1 MPPSG
6 RRVGFVLAAVLV
18 VVLAVAVTVEA
29 VTLSGRPAAG
39 APGSGTVR
47 LIALNDLHGNL
58 EPPSGSSGRVTDDAG
73 AQVEAGGAAFVAAH
87 VAALRAQ
94 APASVVLSTGDNVGA
109 SPLASALFR
118 DEPTVEVLERI
129 GVAASA
135 AGNHEFDEGITEL
148 RRLQRGGCHPV
159 DGCRFTPSYD
169 GASFPILSANVT
181 EGGKPAL
188 AASTVVEAG
197 GARIGVIGATLSEL
211 PDLVSPDGIRG
222 LEVGD
227 EVAAVDAASREL
239 TAQGVR
245 AQVLL
250 LHQGDEATG
259 DGGPD
264 ACAIEPGGPGSR
276 IAAAVSAD
284 VDAVFSAHTHQQYAC
299 SATDP
304 AGNPRPFVQGL
315 SFGRLLSVV
324 DLALTGDGDVDRAAT
339 GTARNVVV
347 TRDVA
352 PDPAVADVVDRAV
365 AQSRPLAERPVG
377 TLAGPLLRA
386 AAPSGLSPLGT
397 VIADAQLA
405 ASRGDGAQLALT
417 NPGGVRADLVPGAG
431 GRVTY
436 GQAYTVQP
444 FGNILQTM
452 TLTGA
457 QLRAVLDQQFTVDDG
472 PTVLQSSSNLRYTVV
487 AGNRVGDI
495 SIGGV
500 PVTDDG
506 RYRVA
511 TNNFLSAGGDGFDT
525 VTAGTELVGGP
536 VDLDAFVAYLGANPG
551 LAVPSTDRIVR
562 R

>member
-1 MPPSG
+1 MPSSG

-18 VVLAVAVTVEA
+18 VVLAVGVTVEA

-39 APGSGTVR
+39 APGFGTVR

-73 AQVEAGGAAFVAAH
+73 AQVEAGGAAFLAAH

-118 DEPTVEVLERI
+118 DEPTVEVLERV

-148 RRLQRGGCHPV
+148 RRLQRGGCHPA
-159 DGCRFTPSYD
+159 DGCRFAPSYD

-181 EGGKPAL
+181 EGGKPAI

-227 EVAAVDAASREL
+227 EVAAVDAASRGL

-259 DGGPD
+259 DSGPD

-324 DLALTGDGDVDRAAT
+324 DLALTGEGDVDRGAT
-339 GTARNVVV
+339 TARNEVV
-347 TRDVA
+347 THDVA

-377 TLAGPLLRA
+377 TVAGPLLRA
-386 AAPSGLSPLGT
+386 AAPTGLSPLGT

-495 SIGGV
+495 SIGGI

-525 VTAGTELVGGP
+525 FTAGTELVGGP
-536 VDLDAFVAYLGANPG
+536 VDLDAFVDYLGANPG
-551 LAVPSTDRIVR
+551 LAAPSTDRIVR

>member
-1 MPPSG
+1 MSSSG
-6 RRVGFVLAAVLV
+6 RRAA
-18 VVLAVAVTVEA
+18 VVLAVLFALVLVVGVTVES
-29 VTLSGRPAAG
+29 LSSRPSAG
-39 APGSGTVR
+39 SGGGGTVR

-73 AQVEAGGAAFVAAH
+73 AEVEAGGAAFVAAH
-87 VAALRAQ
+87 VRRLREEV
-94 APASVVLSTGDNVGA
+94 PASAVLSTGDNVGA
-109 SPLASALFR
+109 SPLASALFH
-118 DEPTVEVLERI
+118 DEPTVAVLESM

-135 AGNHEFDEGITEL
+135 AGNHEFDEGIAEL
-148 RRLQRGGCHPV
+148 RRVQRGGCHPT

-169 GASFPILSANVT
+169 GAAFPILSANVT
-181 EGGKPAL
+181 AGGDPAL

-197 GARIGVIGATLSEL
+197 GTRVGVIGATLSEL

-227 EVAAVDAASREL
+227 EVAAVDAASRAL

-250 LHQGDEATG
+250 LHQGDETAG
-259 DGGPD
+259 DAGPD
-264 ACAIEPGGPGSR
+264 ACSVEPGGPASR
-276 IAAAVSAD
+276 IAAAVSPD
-284 VDAVFSAHTHQQYAC
+284 VDAVFSAHTHQQYSCA
-299 SATDP
+299 ATDP
-304 AGNPRPFVQGL
+304 AGNPRPLVQGL

-324 DLALTGDGDVDRAAT
+324 DLAVTGDGDVDRAAT
-339 GTARNVVV
+339 TARNEIV

-352 PDPAVADVVDRAV
+352 PDPAVARLVDRAV

-377 TLAGPLLRA
+377 TVAAPLLRA
-386 AAPSGLSPLGT
+386 ADPSGLSPLGT

-436 GQAYTVQP
+436 GQVYTVQP

-457 QLRAVLDQQFTVDDG
+457 GLRAVLDQQFTVEDG
-472 PTVLQSSSNLRYTVV
+472 PTVLQSSSNLRYTV
-487 AGNRVGDI
+487 AGNRVGEI
-495 SIGGV
+495 TIGGT

-525 VTAGTELVGGP
+525 FTAGTELVGGP
-536 VDLDAFVAYLGANPG
+536 VDLDAVVSYLGAHPG
-551 LAVPSTDRIVR
+551 LTAPPTDRIVR

>member
-1 MPPSG
+1 M
-6 RRVGFVLAAVLV
+6 LV
-18 VVLAVAVTVEA
+18 VVLAVGITVEA
-29 VTLSGRPAAG
+29 VTLTGRA
-39 APGSGTVR
+39 APGGPGPGTVR
-47 LIALNDLHGNL
+47 VIALNDLHGNL
-58 EPPSGSSGRVTDDAG
+58 EPPSGSSGRVTGDDG
-73 AQVEAGGAAFVAAH
+73 AQVEAGGAAFLAAH

-94 APASVVLSTGDNVGA
+94 VPASVVLATGDNVGA
-109 SPLASALFR
+109 SPLASALFH
-118 DEPTVEVLERI
+118 DEPTVEVLERV

-148 RRLQRGGCHPV
+148 RRLQRGGCHPA
-159 DGCRFTPSYD
+159 DGCRSTPSYD

-181 EGGKPAL
+181 ERGRPAL
-188 AASTVVEAG
+188 AASTVVETG
-197 GARIGVIGATLSEL
+197 GARIGVIGATVSEL

-227 EVAAVDAASREL
+227 EVAAVDAASRGL

-264 ACAIEPGGPGSR
+264 ACAVEPGGPGSR

-284 VDAVFSAHTHQQYAC
+284 VDAVFFAHTHQQYTC

-324 DLALTGDGDVDRAAT
+324 DLALTGDGDVDRGAT
-339 GTARNVVV
+339 TARNEVV
-347 TRDVA
+347 TRDVT
-352 PDPAVADVVDRAV
+352 PDPAVAGVVDRAV
-365 AQSRPLAERPVG
+365 AQARPLAERPAG
-377 TLAGPLLRA
+377 TVAGPLLRA
-386 AAPSGLSPLGT
+386 AAPTGLSPLGT
-397 VIADAQLA
+397 VVADAQLA

-500 PVTDDG
+500 PVVDDG
-506 RYRVA
+506 RYRVT
-511 TNNFLSAGGDGFDT
+511 TNNFLSAGGDGFDSF
-525 VTAGTELVGGP
+525 TAGTELVGGP

-551 LAVPSTDRIVR
+551 LAAPPTDRIVR

>member
-1 MPPSG
+1 MSSSG
-6 RRVGFVLAAVLV
+6 RRVGIVLAALLA
-18 VVLAVAVTVEA
+18 VVLAVGVTVEA
-29 VTLSGRPAAG
+29 VTLSGRPAPG
-39 APGSGTVR
+39 APGPGTVR

-58 EPPSGSSGRVTDDAG
+58 EPPSGSSGRVTDDVG
-73 AQVEAGGAAFVAAH
+73 AQVEAGGAAFLAAH

-109 SPLASALFR
+109 SPLASALFH

-129 GVAASA
+129 GVAASV
-135 AGNHEFDEGITEL
+135 AGNHEFDEGIAEL
-148 RRLQRGGCHPV
+148 RRLQHGGCHPT

-169 GASFPILSANVT
+169 GTSFPILSANVT
-181 EGGKPAL
+181 DGSGRPAL

-197 GARIGVIGATLSEL
+197 GTRIGVIGATLSEL

-222 LEVGD
+222 LAVGD
-227 EVAAVDAASREL
+227 EVAAVDAASRGL

-250 LHQGDEATG
+250 LHQGDETTG

-264 ACAIEPGGPGSR
+264 ACAIEPGGPASR

-284 VDAVFSAHTHQQYAC
+284 VDAVFSAHTHQQYLC

-324 DLALTGDGDVDRAAT
+324 DLALTGEGDVDRGAT
-339 GTARNVVV
+339 TARNEVV
-347 TRDVA
+347 TRDVT
-352 PDPAVADVVDRAV
+352 PDPGVAEVVDRAV

-377 TLAGPLLRA
+377 TVAGPLLRA
-386 AAPSGLSPLGT
+386 AGPTGLSPLGT

-405 ASRGDGAQLALT
+405 ASRGDGAQIALT

-457 QLRAVLDQQFTVDDG
+457 QLRAVLDQQFTVEDG
-472 PTVLQSSSNLRYTVV
+472 PTVLQSSSNLRYTV

-495 SIGGV
+495 AIGGV
-500 PVTDDG
+500 PVTDGG

-525 VTAGTELVGGP
+525 FTAGTELVGGP

-551 LAVPSTDRIVR
+551 LTPPSTDRIVR